1 MRAPSKPEPR
11 LNRLCRSEFGNTN
24 YFPAVMSDLKQSA
37 RVISPCRMRGC
48 TVGMHARSSPAA
60 GLLRCSWGEGSAL
73 TLGTFKA
80 SGVRV
85 PQFTK
90 SDARLPL
97 MLAAALRKRE

>member
-1 MRAPSKPEPR
+1 
-11 LNRLCRSEFGNTN
+11 
-24 YFPAVMSDLKQSA
+24 MSDLKQSA
-37 RVISPCRMRGC
+37 RVIPPCRMRGC
-48 TVGMHARSSPAA
+48 TAGMHARSSPAD
-60 GLLRCSWGEGSAL
+60 GLLRCSWEGGGGSAL